1 MNNPLLKPFN
11 GPFGSVPFN
20 EIKDEHFVPAIEQ
33 GIKEAESEIKT
44 IIDNKE
50 FPTFKKYYFGIRV
63 GWFKLDSSVRTYFH
77 LFGSESEKELKNLS
91 DLISP
96 MVAEFENNIF
106 LNKDLFKRIEFVY
119 KNKDQIEDFEDIRLV
134 DSTYE
139 DFIRMELHLTVPTKL
154 SLEILIKGFL
164 CCLHSFQKT
173 HPKCNK

>member
-44 IIDNKE
+44 IIDNKQ
-50 FPTFKKYYFGIRV
+50 FPTFKNTILALELAGAN
-63 GWFKLDSSVRTYFH
+63 LDSSVRTYFH

-106 LNKDLFKRIEFVY
+106 LNKDLFKRIEKIY
-119 KNKDQIEDFEDIRLV
+119 KNKHI
-134 DSTYE
+134 YE
-139 DFIRMELHLTVPTKL
+139 
-154 SLEILIKGFL
+154 
-164 CCLHSFQKT
+164 
-173 HPKCNK
+173 